1 MMMGEK
7 MNSTQQDTGGKFI
20 NGLVVGIVIGATL
33 MFLLSTKKGKK
44 ILKMLT
50 EEGLGGVSGIE
61 ELLMDGGDEEV
72 YEEVIEEKES
82 KEQKEEHQANGH
94 TQTHHEQPVHATPRI
109 TKVRRFFRGVPKRG

>member
-1 MMMGEK
+1 MGEK
-7 MNSTQQDTGGKFI
+7 MNNTQQDTGGKFF
-20 NGLVVGIVIGATL
+20 NGLVVGLVIGAAL

-50 EEGLGGVSGIE
+50 EEGLEGVSGIE

-72 YEEVIEEKES
+72 YEEVIEEKEEN
-82 KEQKEEHQANGH
+82 KEQKEEHQTNGH
-94 TQTHHEQPVHATPRI
+94 AQTHHEQPVHATPRI